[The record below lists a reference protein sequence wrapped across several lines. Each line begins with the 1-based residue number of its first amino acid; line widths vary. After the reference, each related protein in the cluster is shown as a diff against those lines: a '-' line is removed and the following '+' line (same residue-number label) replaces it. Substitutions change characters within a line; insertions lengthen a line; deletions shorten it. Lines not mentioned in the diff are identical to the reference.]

1 MEVLVAIESSPN
13 SFKALEQAV
22 HIVKTEGGSLTVLTV
37 AEMIMDLE
45 EIFEYEVVH
54 KKLRDNASTILE
66 KAKLY
71 CVNQGVTAKYVLLE
85 NQSPAD
91 SILEFAENN
100 LIDLMVVGSR
110 AKQGLEKFLL
120 GSIALK
126 IVSHAKCS
134 VFVVR

>member
-22 HIVKTEGGSLTVLTV
+22 HIVKTEGGTLTVLTV

-54 KKLRDNASTILE
+54 KKLRENASTVLE
-66 KAKLY
+66 TAKSY
-71 CVNQGVTAKYVLLE
+71 CAGQDIAAKYVLLE

-134 VFVVR
+134 VLVVR

>member
-37 AEMIMDLE
+37 AEMIMDLGD
-45 EIFEYEVVH
+45 IFEYDVVH

-66 KAKLY
+66 RAKSY
-71 CVNQGVTAKYVLLE
+71 CANQDIATKYMLLE

-134 VFVVR
+134 VLVVR